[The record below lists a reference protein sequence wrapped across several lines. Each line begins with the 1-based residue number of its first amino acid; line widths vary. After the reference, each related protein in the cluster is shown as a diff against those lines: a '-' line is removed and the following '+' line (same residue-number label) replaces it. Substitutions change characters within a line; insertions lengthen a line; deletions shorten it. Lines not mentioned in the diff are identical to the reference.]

1 MNDWNAKSY
10 DETHD
15 YVWQMGTGVVELL
28 DPKAGELILDLG
40 CGTGHLSAQIAARG
54 AKVVGFDAS
63 PAMLETAR
71 REFPDLDFRLAD
83 ARHFDFPESFDAV
96 FSNAALHW
104 IHEPELVIKRV
115 AHHLK
120 LGGRF
125 VAEMGGK
132 GNIAAL
138 ETALRD
144 AAHSLDLPPFEDF
157 NYFPSLGEYATLLEN
172 GGFEVGFA
180 TLFDRPTPLD
190 GPRGARNWLLQFR
203 GAYLDSLENPA
214 REAVLEEAEKR
225 LRPLLL
231 RDGQW
236 FADYRRLRFAAR
248 KVG

>member
-10 DETHD
+10 DEKHD
-15 YVWQMGTGVVELL
+15 YVWQMGAGVVELL
-28 DPKAGELILDLG
+28 DPKAGERIVDLG
-40 CGTGHLSAQIAARG
+40 CGTGHLTAQIASRG
-54 AKVVGFDAS
+54 ADVIGFDAS
-63 PAMLETAR
+63 PTMLETAH

-83 ARHFDFPESFDAV
+83 ARDFEFTARFDAV

-104 IHEPELVIKRV
+104 IHEPELVIERV

-120 LGGRF
+120 SGGRF

-132 GNIAAL
+132 GNVAAL

-144 AAHSLDLPPFEDF
+144 AALALHLPPFDDF
-157 NYFPSLGEYATLLEN
+157 NYFPSLAQYAALLEN

-203 GAYLDSLENPA
+203 GAYLESLETQE
-214 REAVLEEAEKR
+214 REAVLAEAEKR
-225 LRPLLL
+225 LRPILF

-236 FADYRRLRFAAR
+236 FADYRRLRFTAR
-248 KVG
+248 KVE

>member
-15 YVWQMGTGVVELL
+15 YVWQMGAGVVELL
-28 DPKAGELILDLG
+28 QPQAGELILDLG
-40 CGTGHLSAQIAARG
+40 CGTGHLTAQIAARG

-63 PAMLETAR
+63 PAMLKTAR
-71 REFPDLDFRLAD
+71 REFPHLDFRLAD
-83 ARHFDFPESFDAV
+83 ARDFDFPERFDAV

-104 IHEPELVIKRV
+104 IHESELAIERV

-120 LGGRF
+120 PGGRF
-125 VAEMGGK
+125 VAEMGGQ
-132 GNIAAL
+132 GNVAAL

-144 AAHSLDLPPFEDF
+144 AAQSLHLPPFEDF
-157 NYFPSLGEYATLLEN
+157 NYFPSVGEYAALLEN
-172 GGFEVGFA
+172 GGFEVNFA

-190 GPRGARNWLLQFR
+190 GPRGARNWLVQFR
-203 GAYLDSLENPA
+203 GAYLDSLQTKR

-225 LRPLLL
+225 LRPILF

-236 FADYRRLRFAAR
+236 FADYRRLRFVAR
-248 KVG
+248 KKG